1 MTDLNKNNLLYVP
14 KTELERHYESSGIFY
29 DKTPDL
35 IKNTPIVENKT
46 NIINDLNELKSLIDF
61 LPDGLAFIKDS
72 IDKLI
77 ELQEYHFNKDNNNNE
92 EDNDSDTPDDTNNET
107 DNDIKVPNITP
118 PDEIIDNSTNEEQND
133 INDDSNNNNEN
144 NNINNDN
151 NIDFTEDYEV
161 TNNELIDLPDFF
173 PNKTNIDIN
182 FVEPKSLIQIAQED
196 YKRDTLDLNEYYLQ
210 KLQIVLQQY
219 FQKMLAIGQECG
231 VMNIKNLIK
240 DFDGNAVN
248 INDKNLLH
256 LKDHVIRSQ
265 ILRDQKTRLFKLTHN
280 VDNTLNHIRSWHAS
294 EQERERY
301 YSEEYGDSE
310 TYLNNCSNTLLVQS
324 KKRYDNSYKQSLYNM
339 FKYLDSSV
347 LVTGEILS
355 LVTNEAQ
362 AKGKMLKEGIDIFV
376 STKTK
381 KIEELN
387 KQTNNIENDMSK
399 PVETTSNN
407 TSSESSSNKS
417 SSETSSNEQQKYDD
431 FAKLQKE
438 HPEWFV
444 GDTYVG
450 DNADAKKKAEEALKQ
465 NEDTKKETT
474 NIVKDVLN
482 NITSKDNNNLTDYF
496 IKSIK
501 NKNNSENKGGN

>member
-46 NIINDLNELKSLIDF
+46 NIIDDLNELKSLIDF

-77 ELQEYHFNKDNNNNE
+77 ELQEYHFNKDNNNE
-92 EDNDSDTPDDTNNET
+92 EDNDSDTPNDTNNET

-248 INDKNLLH
+248 INNKNLLH

-324 KKRYDNSYKQSLYNM
+324 RKRYDNNYKQSLYNM

-376 STKTK
+376 SSKTK
-381 KIEELN
+381 KAEELT
-387 KQTNNIENDMSK
+387 KQTQVIESNMNKVQDNTNTTTNTNND
-399 PVETTSNN
+399 TTN
-407 TSSESSSNKS
+407 
-417 SSETSSNEQQKYDD
+417 NEQQKYDD

-450 DNADAKKKAEEALKQ
+450 NDADAKKKAEEALKQ
-465 NEDTKKETT
+465 NQDTKNKT
-474 NIVKDVLN
+474 NNIIKDVLN
-482 NITSKDNNNLTDYF
+482 TVTSKNNDSIVNYF
-496 IKSIK
+496 IESIK
-501 NKNNSENKGGN
+501 LKNNTEDKGGN

>member
-46 NIINDLNELKSLIDF
+46 NIIDDLNELKSLIDF

-77 ELQEYHFNKDNNNNE
+77 ELQEYHFNKDNNNE

-133 INDDSNNNNEN
+133 INDDSNNNNNEN

-324 KKRYDNSYKQSLYNM
+324 RKRYDNNYKQSLYNM

-376 STKTK
+376 SSKTK
-381 KIEELN
+381 KAEELT
-387 KQTNNIENDMSK
+387 KQTQVIESNMNKVQDNTNTTTNTNND
-399 PVETTSNN
+399 TTN
-407 TSSESSSNKS
+407 
-417 SSETSSNEQQKYDD
+417 NEQQKYDD

-450 DNADAKKKAEEALKQ
+450 NDADAKKKAEEALKQ
-465 NEDTKKETT
+465 NQDTKNKT
-474 NIVKDVLN
+474 NNIIKDVLN
-482 NITSKDNNNLTDYF
+482 TVTSKNNDSIVNYF
-496 IKSIK
+496 IESIK
-501 NKNNSENKGGN
+501 LKNNTEDKGGN

>member
-46 NIINDLNELKSLIDF
+46 NIIDDLNELKSLIDF

-77 ELQEYHFNKDNNNNE
+77 ELQEYHFNKDNNNE

-324 KKRYDNSYKQSLYNM
+324 RKRYDNNYKQSLYNM

-376 STKTK
+376 SSKTK
-381 KIEELN
+381 KAEELT
-387 KQTNNIENDMSK
+387 KQTQVIESNMNKVQENTNTNTTTNTNND
-399 PVETTSNN
+399 TNN
-407 TSSESSSNKS
+407 
-417 SSETSSNEQQKYDD
+417 NEQQKYDN

-450 DNADAKKKAEEALKQ
+450 NDADAKKKAEEALKQ
-465 NEDTKKETT
+465 NQDTKNKT
-474 NIVKDVLN
+474 NNIIKDVLN
-482 NITSKDNNNLTDYF
+482 TVTSKNNDSIVNYF
-496 IKSIK
+496 IESIK
-501 NKNNSENKGGN
+501 LKNNTENKGGN

>member
-77 ELQEYHFNKDNNNNE
+77 ELQEYHFNKDNNNE

-324 KKRYDNSYKQSLYNM
+324 RKRYDNNYKQSLYNM

-376 STKTK
+376 SSKTK
-381 KIEELN
+381 KAEELT
-387 KQTNNIENDMSK
+387 KQTQVIESNMNK
-399 PVETTSNN
+399 VQETTNTTTNTNN
-407 TSSESSSNKS
+407 
-417 SSETSSNEQQKYDD
+417 NEQQKYDD

-450 DNADAKKKAEEALKQ
+450 NDADAKKKAEEALKQ
-465 NEDTKKETT
+465 NQDTKNKT
-474 NIVKDVLN
+474 NNIIKDVLN
-482 NITSKDNNNLTDYF
+482 TVTSKNNDSIVNYF
-496 IKSIK
+496 IESIK
-501 NKNNSENKGGN
+501 LKNNTEDKGGN

>member
-35 IKNTPIVENKT
+35 IKNIPIVENKT

-77 ELQEYHFNKDNNNNE
+77 ELQEYHFNKDNNNE

-151 NIDFTEDYEV
+151 NIDFTEDYEI

-324 KKRYDNSYKQSLYNM
+324 RKRYDNNYKQSLYNM

-376 STKTK
+376 SSKTK
-381 KIEELN
+381 KAEELT
-387 KQTNNIENDMSK
+387 KQTQVIESNMNKVQDNTNTTTNTNND
-399 PVETTSNN
+399 TTN
-407 TSSESSSNKS
+407 
-417 SSETSSNEQQKYDD
+417 NEQQKYDD

-450 DNADAKKKAEEALKQ
+450 NDADAKKKAEEALKQ
-465 NEDTKKETT
+465 NQDTKNKT
-474 NIVKDVLN
+474 NNIIKDVLN
-482 NITSKDNNNLTDYF
+482 TVTSKNNDSIVNYF
-496 IKSIK
+496 IESIK
-501 NKNNSENKGGN
+501 LKNNTKDKGGN

>member
-46 NIINDLNELKSLIDF
+46 NIIDDLNELKSLIDF

-77 ELQEYHFNKDNNNNE
+77 ELQEYHFNKDNNNE

-107 DNDIKVPNITP
+107 DDDIKVPNITP

-324 KKRYDNSYKQSLYNM
+324 RKRYDNNYKQSLYNM

-376 STKTK
+376 SSKTK
-381 KIEELN
+381 KAEELT
-387 KQTNNIENDMSK
+387 KQTQVIESNMNKVQDNTNTNTTTNTNND
-399 PVETTSNN
+399 TTN
-407 TSSESSSNKS
+407 
-417 SSETSSNEQQKYDD
+417 NEQQKYDD

-450 DNADAKKKAEEALKQ
+450 NDADAKKKAEEALKQ
-465 NEDTKKETT
+465 NQDTKNKT
-474 NIVKDVLN
+474 NNIIKDVLN
-482 NITSKDNNNLTDYF
+482 TVTSKNNDSIVNYF
-496 IKSIK
+496 IESIK
-501 NKNNSENKGGN
+501 LKNNTEDKGGN

>member
-46 NIINDLNELKSLIDF
+46 NIIDDLNELKSLIDF

-77 ELQEYHFNKDNNNNE
+77 ELQEYHFNKNNNNE

-107 DNDIKVPNITP
+107 DDDIKVPNITP

-324 KKRYDNSYKQSLYNM
+324 RKRYDNNYKQSLYNM

-376 STKTK
+376 SSKTK
-381 KIEELN
+381 KAEELT
-387 KQTNNIENDMSK
+387 KQTQVIESNMNK
-399 PVETTSNN
+399 VPETTNTTTNTNN
-407 TSSESSSNKS
+407 
-417 SSETSSNEQQKYDD
+417 NEQQKYDD

-450 DNADAKKKAEEALKQ
+450 NDADAKKKAEEALKQ
-465 NEDTKKETT
+465 NQDTKNKT
-474 NIVKDVLN
+474 NNIIKDVLN
-482 NITSKDNNNLTDYF
+482 TVTSKNNDSIVNYF
-496 IKSIK
+496 IESIK
-501 NKNNSENKGGN
+501 LKNNTEDKGGN

>member
-46 NIINDLNELKSLIDF
+46 NIIDDLNELKSLIDF

-77 ELQEYHFNKDNNNNE
+77 ELQEYHFNKDNNNE

-324 KKRYDNSYKQSLYNM
+324 RKRYDNNYKQSLYNM

-376 STKTK
+376 SSKTK
-381 KIEELN
+381 KAEELT
-387 KQTNNIENDMSK
+387 KQTQVIESNMNKVQDNTNITTNTNND
-399 PVETTSNN
+399 TNN
-407 TSSESSSNKS
+407 
-417 SSETSSNEQQKYDD
+417 NEQQKYDD

-450 DNADAKKKAEEALKQ
+450 NDADAKKKAEEALKQ
-465 NEDTKKETT
+465 NQDTKNKT
-474 NIVKDVLN
+474 NNIIKDVLN
-482 NITSKDNNNLTDYF
+482 TVTSKNNDSIVNYF
-496 IKSIK
+496 IESIK
-501 NKNNSENKGGN
+501 LKNNTEDKGGN

>member
-46 NIINDLNELKSLIDF
+46 NIIDDLNELKSLIDF

-77 ELQEYHFNKDNNNNE
+77 ELQEYHFNKNNNNE

-118 PDEIIDNSTNEEQND
+118 PDEIIDNSTNEEQDD

-324 KKRYDNSYKQSLYNM
+324 RKRYDNNYKQSLYNM

-376 STKTK
+376 SSKTK
-381 KIEELN
+381 KAEELT
-387 KQTNNIENDMSK
+387 KQTQVIESNMNKVQENTNTTTNTNN
-399 PVETTSNN
+399 
-407 TSSESSSNKS
+407 
-417 SSETSSNEQQKYDD
+417 NEQQKYDD

-450 DNADAKKKAEEALKQ
+450 NDADAKKKAEEALKQ
-465 NEDTKKETT
+465 NQDTKNKT
-474 NIVKDVLN
+474 NNIIKDVLN
-482 NITSKDNNNLTDYF
+482 TVTSKNNDSIVNYF
-496 IKSIK
+496 IESIK
-501 NKNNSENKGGN
+501 LKNNTEDKGGN

>member
-77 ELQEYHFNKDNNNNE
+77 ELQEYHFNKNNNNE

-107 DNDIKVPNITP
+107 DDDIKVPNITP

-324 KKRYDNSYKQSLYNM
+324 RKRYDNNYKQSLYNM

-376 STKTK
+376 SSKTK
-381 KIEELN
+381 KAEELT
-387 KQTNNIENDMSK
+387 KQTQVIESNMNKVQDNTNTTTNTNND
-399 PVETTSNN
+399 TTN
-407 TSSESSSNKS
+407 
-417 SSETSSNEQQKYDD
+417 NEQQKYDD

-450 DNADAKKKAEEALKQ
+450 NDADAKKKAEEALKQ
-465 NEDTKKETT
+465 NQDTKNKT
-474 NIVKDVLN
+474 NNIIKDVLN
-482 NITSKDNNNLTDYF
+482 TVTSKNNDSIVNYF
-496 IKSIK
+496 IESIK
-501 NKNNSENKGGN
+501 LKNNTEDKGGN

>member
-46 NIINDLNELKSLIDF
+46 NIIDDLNELKSLIDF

-77 ELQEYHFNKDNNNNE
+77 ELQEYHFNKDNNNE
-92 EDNDSDTPDDTNNET
+92 EDNDPDTPDDTNNET

-280 VDNTLNHIRSWHAS
+280 ADNTLNHIRSWHAS

-324 KKRYDNSYKQSLYNM
+324 RKRYDNNYKQSLYNM

-376 STKTK
+376 SSKTK
-381 KIEELN
+381 KAEELT
-387 KQTNNIENDMSK
+387 KQTQVIESNMNK
-399 PVETTSNN
+399 VQETTNTTTNTNN
-407 TSSESSSNKS
+407 
-417 SSETSSNEQQKYDD
+417 NEQQKYDD

-450 DNADAKKKAEEALKQ
+450 NDADAKKKAEEALKQ
-465 NEDTKKETT
+465 NQDTKNKT
-474 NIVKDVLN
+474 NNIIKDVLN
-482 NITSKDNNNLTDYF
+482 TVTSKNNDSIVNYF
-496 IKSIK
+496 IESIK
-501 NKNNSENKGGN
+501 LKNNTEDKGGN

>member
-46 NIINDLNELKSLIDF
+46 NIIDDLNELKSLIDF

-77 ELQEYHFNKDNNNNE
+77 ELQEYHFNKDNNSE

-118 PDEIIDNSTNEEQND
+118 PDEIIDNSTNEEQNN

-324 KKRYDNSYKQSLYNM
+324 RKRYGNNYKQSLYNM

-376 STKTK
+376 SSKTK
-381 KIEELN
+381 KAEELT
-387 KQTNNIENDMSK
+387 KQTQVIESNMNKVQDNTNTTTNTNND
-399 PVETTSNN
+399 TTN
-407 TSSESSSNKS
+407 
-417 SSETSSNEQQKYDD
+417 NEQQKYDD

-450 DNADAKKKAEEALKQ
+450 DDADAKKKVEEALKQ
-465 NEDTKKETT
+465 NQDTKNKT
-474 NIVKDVLN
+474 NNIIKDVLN
-482 NITSKDNNNLTDYF
+482 TVTSKNNDSIVNYF
-496 IKSIK
+496 IESIK
-501 NKNNSENKGGN
+501 LKNNTKDKGGN

>member
-35 IKNTPIVENKT
+35 IKNTPIIENKT

-77 ELQEYHFNKDNNNNE
+77 ELQEYHFNKDNNNE
-92 EDNDSDTPDDTNNET
+92 EDNDSNTPDDTNNET

-133 INDDSNNNNEN
+133 INDDSNNNNNEN

-151 NIDFTEDYEV
+151 NIDFTEDYEI

-324 KKRYDNSYKQSLYNM
+324 RKRYDNNYKQSLYNM

-376 STKTK
+376 SSKTK
-381 KIEELN
+381 KAEELT
-387 KQTNNIENDMSK
+387 KQTQVIESNMNKVQDNTNTTTNTNND
-399 PVETTSNN
+399 TTN
-407 TSSESSSNKS
+407 
-417 SSETSSNEQQKYDD
+417 NEQQKYDD

-450 DNADAKKKAEEALKQ
+450 NDADAKKKAEEALKQ
-465 NEDTKKETT
+465 NQDTKNKT
-474 NIVKDVLN
+474 NNIIKDVLN
-482 NITSKDNNNLTDYF
+482 TVTSKNNDSIVNYF
-496 IKSIK
+496 IESIK
-501 NKNNSENKGGN
+501 LKNNTKDKGGN

>member
-46 NIINDLNELKSLIDF
+46 NIIDDLNELKSLIDF

-77 ELQEYHFNKDNNNNE
+77 ELQEYHFNKDNNNE

-324 KKRYDNSYKQSLYNM
+324 RKRYDNNYKQSLYNM

-376 STKTK
+376 SSKTK
-381 KIEELN
+381 KAEELT
-387 KQTNNIENDMSK
+387 KQTQVIESNMNKVQDNTNTTTNTNND
-399 PVETTSNN
+399 TTN
-407 TSSESSSNKS
+407 
-417 SSETSSNEQQKYDD
+417 NEQQKYDD

-450 DNADAKKKAEEALKQ
+450 NDADAKKKAEEALKQ
-465 NEDTKKETT
+465 NQDTKNKT
-474 NIVKDVLN
+474 NNIIKDVLN
-482 NITSKDNNNLTDYF
+482 TVTSKNNDSIVNYF
-496 IKSIK
+496 IEYIK
-501 NKNNSENKGGN
+501 LKNNTEDKGGN